1 MDDGA
6 VTLLRAVFD
15 KLGLSARAYDRILK
29 VARTIADLDGSDII
43 RETTH
48 CICRPVPQSRPK
60 ILGNRRIT
68 HSTKGILM
76 NRVYKSTKRE
86 KPVSPLVSYWRR
98 LDKPLILAALLC
110 SLLSIILLYSI
121 WPEPHHQLCG
131 CKLLPD
137 TAALLRSGYG
147 VSAGAFCH

>member
-1 MDDGA
+1 
-6 VTLLRAVFD
+6 
-15 KLGLSARAYDRILK
+15 
-29 VARTIADLDGSDII
+29 
-43 RETTH
+43 
-48 CICRPVPQSRPK
+48 
-60 ILGNRRIT
+60 
-68 HSTKGILM
+68 M

-110 SLLSIILLYSI
+110 SCQHHPAVLHLA
-121 WPEPHHQLCG
+121 EPHHQLCG

>member
-1 MDDGA
+1 
-6 VTLLRAVFD
+6 
-15 KLGLSARAYDRILK
+15 
-29 VARTIADLDGSDII
+29 
-43 RETTH
+43 
-48 CICRPVPQSRPK
+48 
-60 ILGNRRIT
+60 
-68 HSTKGILM
+68 M

-121 WPEPHHQLCG
+121 WQNHIISSVG